1 MKNLLSLVSLLFLL
15 TNCGYDPDQ
24 LKPESFGEVGSVTII
39 LNTSILD
46 TDVGKHLKEKMGQK
60 IHGIYPYEK
69 VHKTYFVSE
78 DARSNATNRQTELVV
93 LKIVPE
99 DKYARPHI
107 DIKYNLYV
115 TNQIIITV
123 TVNNLTTLDNFLT
136 EGWDYDVLVPLAN
149 YEMDYIN
156 NRTKSKRHKS
166 SQKATE
172 DRFGIDLILPNDF
185 ALNENEKD
193 FIWMTRKETRKTQE
207 NFTVWVQQGILI
219 WQVDYVNESQFK
231 PENLLVQRDSILKK
245 MVPYEDG
252 EGWMATEYMEGFAP
266 REKVYEKDGTYF
278 VDLQGM
284 WKVDGDP
291 AIHMGGPFYQTSF
304 YNKKTGKMVTVC
316 AYTHAAGL
324 SKRKFHLNM
333 RAWINSVSLY

>member
-1 MKNLLSLVSLLFLL
+1 MVRLLFIFSLIIAL
-15 TNCGYDPDQ
+15 GSCSFDYDQ

-39 LNTSILD
+39 MNTSILD
-46 TDVGKHLKEKMGQK
+46 TEVGKHLKDKMNKK
-60 IHGIYPYEK
+60 IYGIYPGERI
-69 VHKTYFVSE
+69 HKTYYVSE

-93 LKIVPE
+93 IKVIPE
-99 DKYARPHI
+99 DKYASPQV

-115 TNQIIITV
+115 KNQIIITV
-123 TVNNLTTLDNFLT
+123 TVNNLTTLDDFIL
-136 EGWDYDVLVPLAN
+136 EGWDYRVLRPIQD
-149 YEMDYIN
+149 YEMTYIK

-166 SQKATE
+166 SQKSTKN
-172 DRFGIDLILPNDF
+172 RFGIDLILPNDF
-185 ALNENEKD
+185 TVNENEDD

-219 WQVDYVNESQFK
+219 WQVDYIDESQFK
-231 PENLLVQRDSILKK
+231 PDSLLAQRDTILKK
-245 MVPYEDG
+245 MVPYENK
-252 EGWMATEYMEGFAP
+252 EGWMATEYMEGFEP
-266 REKVYEKDGTYF
+266 ISKVHEKDGVYF
-278 VDLQGM
+278 VDLMGM

-304 YNKKTGKMVTVC
+304 YNKKTGKLVTVC

>member
-1 MKNLLSLVSLLFLL
+1 MKKLFSVLAILIFL
-15 TNCGYDPDQ
+15 TNCSFDYEQ

-39 LNTSILD
+39 LNTSVLD
-46 TDVGKHLKEKMGQK
+46 TKVGKNLQEKMGK
-60 IHGIYPYEK
+60 RIHGIYPYEK
-69 VHKTYFVSE
+69 VHKTYYVSE

-99 DKYARPHI
+99 DKYRRPHV

-123 TVNNLTTLDNFLT
+123 TVNNLTTFDEFL
-136 EGWDYDVLVPLAN
+136 EEDWEDEVLVPLAK
-149 YEMDYIN
+149 YELDFVN
-156 NRTKSKRHKS
+156 KRTKSKRHKS
-166 SQKATE
+166 SQKITKE
-172 DRFGIDLILPNDF
+172 RFGIDLVLPNDF
-185 ALNENEKD
+185 TVNENEEN
-193 FIWMTRKETRKTQE
+193 FMWMTRKETRKTQE

-219 WQVDYVNESQFK
+219 WQTDYVSEDQFR
-231 PENLLVQRDSILKK
+231 PDSLLALRDSTLKK
-245 MVPYEDG
+245 MVPYENK
-252 EGWMATEYMEGFAP
+252 EGWMATEYMDGFAP
-266 REKVYEKDGTYF
+266 RNKVYEKNGLYF
-278 VDLQGM
+278 VDQMGM

-304 YNKKTGKMVTVC
+304 YNEKTGKLVTVC

-333 RAWINSVSLY
+333 RAWINSISLY